1 MNSGTN
7 LQFKFVTFGE
17 DNTDWSECFVRRERK
32 KMPPTSQRLVVLFLM
47 LMLNEF
53 SASSR
58 ERHKADLVRSQH
70 TTASLLSPTLSA
82 FPEGVRDQG
91 RASQKANNQTKNNNR
106 HGKFIK
112 LTSDKIEQDR
122 TERLVGKIPR
132 TLGSKHDT
140 DQDEQGGQKAMY
152 NILPNTP
159 SQGVAID
166 LHAPFEESSSNAHEH
181 SKSKGDGE
189 QNDALDEETAKSKN
203 PPNNEEENQTLPT
216 KLVLRRRREAPR
228 QQNSS
233 SVQPNST
240 SIKCGKKLSC
250 RNRCTIQ
257 RALGQRANL
266 DLEGR
271 CYCDSD
277 CEMFQD
283 CCADY
288 DDHCSATNM
297 TSRASPD
304 VQWKC
309 VSQGGRDFP
318 NIEISGIWM
327 ISSCPKSWRDDQVRS
342 ACIQFPDS
350 AGQGY
355 EGPVPV
361 TATSGATFKNRFCA
375 QCNGVVQRE
384 ITYYDLFYHPRSPDE
399 VFWHPPFATQVRYC
413 LDLISSCILPDISRR
428 DIQER
433 CEEGT
438 FRIVRENSNT
448 NVPTANFKNR
458 FCMQCSLGDDRSRKR
473 ECGPKTTAGD
483 AGAPYFVQ
491 LFRPSTPPS
500 SLPATIEPCSGE
512 EVFDRTS
519 GTCRPGIIRPA
530 LNATS
535 NRLALLIWIKPHSLL
550 GNRTHVNQSQIMDS
564 LHIYFG
570 IYPQQVSNV
579 HIKEM
584 SNASLVWFDVMER
597 DVEQIT
603 EAAPTPPYGIDTL
616 LNFTGEVNFT
626 VGESKYDIYKA
637 SHWLLACADYE
648 EFLEGEY
655 AVLPLYPA
663 AVRINRS
670 RETHRSS
677 QSAVYINRSREILHP
692 HEYFTNKT
700 KKLGGRPV
708 PVGTISVCRLYL
720 SANCANGH
728 MSLRENEYTVFPN
741 GSLYRNASREYIP
754 PGWYDLRNRTAWI
767 CADDP
772 ITERNATKTTN
783 TDGNL
788 ALNIFT
794 MIGLSLSIFSL
805 AVFLLTY
812 SLFAE
817 LRTLPGVNLMNLSVS
832 LLLLH
837 SLWLAVDQARVPL
850 LCTFIAASIHFL
862 ALASFT
868 WMSTIAFNTWYVFS
882 RSHPLRLRGKSL
894 KRKILK
900 YMAIG
905 WVPPLI
911 FVLICATL
919 DKTQA
924 LHIGYGAGA
933 VCFIKNQRAGL
944 CLLGVPVA
952 ISVVFNAVFF
962 LKTFLII
969 RRTREQTRSVAS
981 QSRNRVNF
989 KLYARLAVL
998 MGFTWVFGFLA
1009 HLFSYYNLLY
1019 PFVVLNTLQGVY
1031 IAVAY
1036 LLKSRVK
1043 ELYGQL
1049 FHSQIGQAPDTAP
1062 APRHEGGRHATQ
1074 DTRL

>member
-1 MNSGTN
+1 MNCGPIYNSNSSRLTRLHGLST
-7 LQFKFVTFGE
+7 
-17 DNTDWSECFVRRERK
+17 SRRRGRK
-32 KMPPTSQRLVVLFLM
+32 KMPPSSQRLLVLFLM
-47 LMLNEF
+47 LMLNKF
-53 SASSR
+53 SVSPIEHHTAR
-58 ERHKADLVRSQH
+58 LVRSQH
-70 TTASLLSPTLSA
+70 TTASLLSPTPSA
-82 FPEGVRDQG
+82 FPQEFCDEHQ
-91 RASQKANNQTKNNNR
+91 ASQKANNQIKNNNR
-106 HGKFIK
+106 HGKFVETTWGKILQDRDK
-112 LTSDKIEQDR
+112 RLVDKI
-122 TERLVGKIPR
+122 IR
-132 TLGSKHDT
+132 TLDSKYKDPY
-140 DQDEQGGQKAMY
+140 EQKTP
-152 NILPNTP
+152 PNTR
-159 SQGVAID
+159 SQRVPTDI
-166 LHAPFEESSSNAHEH
+166 HTPFQDSSNRTGEQ
-181 SKSKGDGE
+181 SKSNGYNE
-189 QNDALDEETAKSKN
+189 QNDDLHGETAIQFHGPSQKN
-203 PPNNEEENQTLPT
+203 APNSGEENQISPT

-233 SVQPNST
+233 SVQLNSS
-240 SIKCGKKLSC
+240 SIQCSKELSC
-250 RNRCTIQ
+250 RNRCTKKQ
-257 RALGQRANL
+257 SLGQRANL

-318 NIEISGIWM
+318 NKEISGIWM

-342 ACIQFPDS
+342 ACLQFPDS
-350 AGQGY
+350 AGRGY

-375 QCNGVVQRE
+375 QCNGFGSGE
-384 ITYYDLFYHPRSPDE
+384 ITYYDLFYKKERPDKLY
-399 VFWHPPFATQVRYC
+399 WHPHGSIQRRYC
-413 LDLISSCILPDISRR
+413 LQLNSSCRLPNISR

-438 FRIVRENSNT
+438 FRIVRDDNKYR
-448 NVPTANFKNR
+448 VYFKNR
-458 FCMQCSLGDDRSRKR
+458 FCMQWSLGNDQSRKWD
-473 ECGPKTTAGD
+473 CGPKISVLEIV
-483 AGAPYFVQ
+483 YFVQ
-491 LFRPSTPPS
+491 LFLPSTHSPTALP
-500 SLPATIEPCSGE
+500 PATIEPCSGG

-519 GTCRPGIIRPA
+519 GTCRPGITLPA

-535 NRLALLIWIKPHSLL
+535 NRLALLIWIKPHSLIR
-550 GNRTHVNQSQIMDS
+550 NRTHVNQSQITDS
-564 LHIYFG
+564 LHTYFG
-570 IYPQQVSNV
+570 IDPQQVSNLY
-579 HIKEM
+579 IKEI
-584 SNASLVWFDVMER
+584 SIASLVWFNVNMER
-597 DVEQIT
+597 DADQIT
-603 EAAPTPPYGIDTL
+603 EAGPTPPHGIETL

-626 VGESKYDIYKA
+626 VDDSKYDIYKA
-637 SHWLLACADYE
+637 SHWSLACADYE
-648 EFLEGEY
+648 EILEDEY
-655 AVLPLYPA
+655 AVLPLSPS
-663 AVRINRS
+663 AVHINRS
-670 RETHRSS
+670 HETKRSS
-677 QSAVYINRSREILHP
+677 QSAVYINRSREILYP
-692 HEYFTNKT
+692 HEYFANKT
-700 KKLGGRPV
+700 KKIGDRLV
-708 PVGTISVCRLYL
+708 PVGKISVCRLHL
-720 SANCANGH
+720 TTNCPTGH
-728 MSLRENEYTVFPN
+728 MSLRDNEYTVFPN

-772 ITERNATKTTN
+772 ITERNTTKTTKA
-783 TDGNL
+783 DGNL
-788 ALNIFT
+788 ALKILS

-805 AVFLLTY
+805 VLFLLTY

-817 LRTLPGVNLMNLSVS
+817 LRTLPGINLMNLSVS

-837 SLWLAVDQARVPL
+837 SLWLAVGQTGVPL
-850 LCTFIAASIHFL
+850 LCIFVAASIHFL
-862 ALASFT
+862 ALACFT
-868 WMSTIAFNTWYVFS
+868 WMSIIAFNTWYAFS
-882 RSHPLRLRGKSL
+882 RSHPSRLRGKSL

-905 WVPPLI
+905 WIPPLI
-911 FVLICATL
+911 FVVICATL
-919 DKTQA
+919 EKTGA

-933 VCFIKNQRAGL
+933 VCFIENQRAGL

-952 ISVVFNAVFF
+952 LSVVFNAVFF
-962 LKTFLII
+962 LKTLWIV

-981 QSRNRVNF
+981 QSRNRVTF

-1009 HLFSYYNLLY
+1009 YLFSYYLLY
-1019 PFVVLNTLQGVY
+1019 PVVVLNTLQGVY

-1043 ELYGQL
+1043 ELYREL
-1049 FHSQIGQAPDTAP
+1049 FHSQTGQAPDTAP